1 MPKPKLSMRRSI
13 LSINGNKP
21 FNYILKTVLSDKYIV
36 FLAADPVSGLRMIRE
51 QPSLSLILIDT
62 DLFEQD
68 AIDFILHVKSSLILD
83 KPIIVLT
90 SADLKL
96 LSSKLSRIKLDEIF
110 LKPFNPVLLLQYIDK
125 LLMPVSLG
133 FQLRP

>member
-1 MPKPKLSMRRSI
+1 MRRSI

-36 FLAADPVSGLRMIRE
+36 FLAADPLSGLRMIRE

-68 AIDFILHVKSSLILD
+68 AIDFILHIKSSLILD

-90 SADLKL
+90 SSDLKL

>member
-1 MPKPKLSMRRSI
+1 M
-13 LSINGNKP
+13 
-21 FNYILKTVLSDKYIV
+21 LSDKYIV
-36 FLAADPVSGLRMIRE
+36 FLAADPLSGFRMIRE

-68 AIDFILHVKSSLILD
+68 AIDFILHIKSSLILD

-90 SADLKL
+90 SSDLKL

-110 LKPFNPVLLLQYIDK
+110 LKPFDSTQFK
-125 LLMPVSLG
+125 
-133 FQLRP
+133 QLKGINTILYL

>member
-1 MPKPKLSMRRSI
+1 M
-13 LSINGNKP
+13 SINGNKP
-21 FNYILKTVLSDKYIV
+21 FNYILKTVLSDKYNV
-36 FLAADPVSGLRMIRE
+36 FLAADPLSGLRMIKE
-51 QPSLSLILIDT
+51 QPALNLILIDT

-68 AIDFILHVKSSLILD
+68 AIDFILHVKSSLIHD

-90 SADLKL
+90 SSDVNLL
-96 LSSKLSRIKLDEIF
+96 LSRLSRIKLDEIF
-110 LKPFNPVLLLQYIDK
+110 LKPFNPVLLLQYVDK

>member
-1 MPKPKLSMRRSI
+1 
-13 LSINGNKP
+13 
-21 FNYILKTVLSDKYIV
+21 VLSDKYIV

-90 SADLKL
+90 SSDLNL

-110 LKPFNPVLLLQYIDK
+110 LKPFNPVLLLQYIDN

>member
-1 MPKPKLSMRRSI
+1 MRRSI

-62 DLFEQD
+62 DLYEQD

>member
-1 MPKPKLSMRRSI
+1 MSMRRSI

-90 SADLKL
+90 SSDLNL

>member
-1 MPKPKLSMRRSI
+1 MRRSI

-21 FNYILKTVLSDKYIV
+21 FNYILKTVLSDKYNV
-36 FLAADPVSGLRMIRE
+36 FLAADPVSGLRMIKE
-51 QPSLSLILIDT
+51 QLSLSLILIDT

-68 AIDFILHVKSSLILD
+68 AIDFILHVKSSLIYD

-90 SADLKL
+90 SSDLNLL
-96 LSSKLSRIKLDEIF
+96 LSRLSRIKLDEIF

-125 LLMPVSLG
+125 LLMPVSLS
-133 FQLRP
+133 FQIRP

>member
-1 MPKPKLSMRRSI
+1 MRRSI

-83 KPIIVLT
+83 KPIILLT

>member
-1 MPKPKLSMRRSI
+1 MRRSI

-90 SADLKL
+90 SSDLNL

-110 LKPFNPVLLLQYIDK
+110 LKPFNPVLLLQYIDN

>member
-1 MPKPKLSMRRSI
+1 MSMRRSI

-83 KPIIVLT
+83 KPIILLT

>member
-1 MPKPKLSMRRSI
+1 

-21 FNYILKTVLSDKYIV
+21 FNYILKTVLSDKYNV
-36 FLAADPVSGLRMIRE
+36 FLAADPLSGLRMIKE
-51 QPSLSLILIDT
+51 QPALNLILIDT

-68 AIDFILHVKSSLILD
+68 AIDFILHVKSSLIHD

-90 SADLKL
+90 SSDVNLL
-96 LSSKLSRIKLDEIF
+96 LSRLSRIKLDEIF
-110 LKPFNPVLLLQYIDK
+110 LKPFNPVLLLQYVDK

>member
-1 MPKPKLSMRRSI
+1 MSMRRSI

-68 AIDFILHVKSSLILD
+68 AIDFILDVKSSLILD

-90 SADLKL
+90 SSDLNL

>member
-1 MPKPKLSMRRSI
+1 M
-13 LSINGNKP
+13 SINGNKP

-83 KPIIVLT
+83 KPIILLT

>member
-1 MPKPKLSMRRSI
+1 MRRSI

-36 FLAADPVSGLRMIRE
+36 FLAADPLSGLRMIRE

-83 KPIIVLT
+83 KPIILLT

-110 LKPFNPVLLLQYIDK
+110 LKPFNPVLLLQYIDN

>member
-1 MPKPKLSMRRSI
+1 MRRSI

-51 QPSLSLILIDT
+51 QPNLSLILIDT

-90 SADLKL
+90 SSDLNL

>member
-1 MPKPKLSMRRSI
+1 MRRSI

-90 SADLKL
+90 SSDLNL

>member
-1 MPKPKLSMRRSI
+1 MRRSI

-36 FLAADPVSGLRMIRE
+36 FLSADPVSGLRMIRE

-68 AIDFILHVKSSLILD
+68 AIDFILHVKTRLILD

>member
-1 MPKPKLSMRRSI
+1 MRRSI

>member
-1 MPKPKLSMRRSI
+1 MRRSI

-133 FQLRP
+133 LQLRP

>member
-1 MPKPKLSMRRSI
+1 MRRSI

-51 QPSLSLILIDT
+51 QPSLSLLLIDT

-90 SADLKL
+90 SSDLNL

>member
-1 MPKPKLSMRRSI
+1 M
-13 LSINGNKP
+13 SINGNKP

-133 FQLRP
+133 LQLRP

>member
-1 MPKPKLSMRRSI
+1 MRRSI

-51 QPSLSLILIDT
+51 QPNLSLILIDT

-90 SADLKL
+90 SSDLNL

-110 LKPFNPVLLLQYIDK
+110 LKPFNPVLLLQYIDN

>member
-1 MPKPKLSMRRSI
+1 
-13 LSINGNKP
+13 
-21 FNYILKTVLSDKYIV
+21 VLSDKYIV

-90 SADLKL
+90 SSDLNL